1 MLHMGAESKVVQK
14 LRYQVD
20 NWDEQQELL
29 EKPEEPLEKMDT
41 AQHQHVQLCSPFT
54 HHPTISAYS
63 VVLHREHGITDF
75 LESFSLFLE
84 RHNLDPD
91 IHSYKVSL
99 SLSTVV
105 SIY

>member
-1 MLHMGAESKVVQK
+1 MEAESEVVQK

-29 EKPEEPLEKMDT
+29 KSPEVPLERMN
-41 AQHQHVQLCSPFT
+41 AIHHHHVQLCSPFT

-63 VVLHREHGITDF
+63 VTLHQEHGIPDF
-75 LESFSLFLE
+75 LELLSLFLK
-84 RHNLDPD
+84 RCNLDPD
-91 IHSYKVSL
+91 VHSYKVSL
-99 SLSTVV
+99 SWSSFV